1 MFYFLVKC
9 WIRAG
14 LLIYF
19 RNIKFTD
26 RTVLKEKGPL
36 LLACNHPNSFLDA
49 IVVGSHFNCPVHFLA
64 RGDAFRHPLARRLL
78 RALKMIPI
86 YRLSEGKEHLALNDA
101 TFEQCK
107 QLFLQGG
114 IVLIFSE
121 GLCKNQWIL
130 RPLKKGTG
138 RIVFYKGDRKDLPAD
153 LRIVPVGLNYT
164 VFGKMERQVLVS
176 TGRPYS
182 PYTTGSIPDPE
193 AMRKFNGKLAG
204 ELRRNVLED
213 DGDIQ
218 TLRSLLNNLPWRQP
232 PPDAITVLQRRQA
245 AIHGFHGTGM
255 AEIPPLF
262 YTLNERK
269 TALAAF
275 TVLLL
280 FIPALLSVLVHGPL
294 YLGIRNFA
302 RKKTAGTVFYDS
314 VLFGLLLIIY
324 PVYWLL
330 LTAVVWFAG
339 APPIIITLAVLM
351 PVLAWLH
358 GIFDTSVKRLN
369 GTGRTPPEK
378 LQRFRK
384 VMV

>member
-19 RNIKFTD
+19 RAIKFTD
-26 RTVLKEKGPL
+26 RAVLKEKGPL

-49 IVVGSHFNCPVHFLA
+49 IVVGSHFNRPVHFLA

-138 RIVFYKGDRKDLPAD
+138 RIAFYKGDRKDLPAD

-164 VFGKMERQVLVS
+164 VFGKMERQILVS
-176 TGRPYS
+176 TGKPYS
-182 PYTTGSIPDPE
+182 PYSTGSIPEPE
-193 AMRKFNGKLAG
+193 AMREFNGKLAG

-213 DGDIQ
+213 DGDMH

-232 PPDAITVLQRRQA
+232 PPDAITMLQHRLA
-245 AIHGFHGTGM
+245 AIHGFNGIDM

-262 YTLNERK
+262 FALNGRD
-269 TALAAF
+269 TFRACF
-275 TVLLL
+275 TVLVL
-280 FIPALLSVLVHGPL
+280 FLPALLSTLVHGPL
-294 YLGIRNFA
+294 YLVIRHFA

-314 VLFGLLLIIY
+314 VLFGLLFMIY
-324 PVYWLL
+324 PVYWTLL
-330 LTAVVWFAG
+330 IVIVWFAG
-339 APPIIITLAVLM
+339 PSPIVISLAVLM
-351 PVLAWLH
+351 PVLAWLQ
-358 GIFDTSVKRLN
+358 GMFDTSIKRLT
-369 GTGRTPPEK
+369 GTNRTPPEK